1 MFHMQTNI
9 TAQSYICSVYLSLF
23 CPFERKYF
31 TGMSWHLVKTVT
43 FSLFIKKPT
52 SKMFL
57 LKKFYTIKIYMLC
70 ILHSRSL
77 KYKSLLCYATLTH
90 QIRFSCSRFKRLE
103 LFTQAFKISY
113 GKQVTCRRLDILTY
127 IKKAKQVLQL
137 EKYIHTFED
146 LLLKQQIY
154 DNFRMQNSKCK

>member
-1 MFHMQTNI
+1 
-9 TAQSYICSVYLSLF
+9 
-23 CPFERKYF
+23 
-31 TGMSWHLVKTVT
+31 
-43 FSLFIKKPT
+43 
-52 SKMFL
+52 MFL

-154 DNFRMQNSKCK
+154 DNFRMQNSKCKQIVGFFLNSTIQNSISYKNRHPCILFLWQTLGYVFLFVWG